1 VLTVLKL
8 TCTATIIKTESK
20 LMDSSVTL
28 LFLYAIPVYSV
39 HEVAQDVA
47 WWAVGM
53 GGTTDT
59 PATSQN

>member
-1 VLTVLKL
+1 
-8 TCTATIIKTESK
+8 
-20 LMDSSVTL
+20 MDSSVTL

-39 HEVAQDVA
+39 HEVAQDVV